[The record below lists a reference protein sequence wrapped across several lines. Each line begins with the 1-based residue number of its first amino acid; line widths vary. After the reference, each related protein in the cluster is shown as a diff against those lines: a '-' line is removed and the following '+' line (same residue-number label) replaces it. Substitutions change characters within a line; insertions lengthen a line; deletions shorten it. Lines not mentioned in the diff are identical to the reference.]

1 MKKIILTLC
10 AALFSFAVFAADNNL
25 PAIMM
30 QPSGGLFEDKGEM
43 MEWTKSLDSGTEIK
57 VITVADDKGQQV
69 PETKKSQRKV
79 EKKTVNCTMYH
90 VIYENQKFWVL
101 NDRVSID
108 EKIAVVKAPAAVYR
122 SPDIADVKDVSLP
135 IGSMITIGKKFTA
148 NNKFEMYKVSYY
160 DAANYEVVSGYV
172 LTKKVST
179 DDKDMKACRLIEKL
193 KGTKDEAIQEE
204 LYNNIKKL
212 NISSEIS
219 AYAEEVKE
227 SLREPSLLEAGIQD
241 MWYLAVVVNG
251 DTSSKVNVR
260 STPGTD
266 SDVVGA
272 FTAESTQVYVIGRT
286 VATDTIGSSTNCWYH
301 VTDDENGI
309 DGWVFGDYVVILE
322 E

>member
-30 QPSGGLFEDKGEM
+30 QPSGGLFEDKGEI
-43 MEWTKSLDSGTEIK
+43 MEWTKSLDSGTELK
-57 VITVADDKGQQV
+57 VITVADDKGRQV

-101 NDRVSID
+101 YDRVAID
-108 EKIAVVKAPAAVYR
+108 EKMAVVKATAAVYR
-122 SPDIADVKDVSLP
+122 SPDIADVKDVALP

-172 LTKKVST
+172 LSKKVST

-193 KGTKDEAIQEE
+193 KNTKDESIQEE
-204 LYNNIKKL
+204 LYNNIAKL
-212 NISSEIS
+212 NISSEIKS
-219 AYAEEVKE
+219 YAEEVKE
-227 SLREPSLLEAGIQD
+227 SLRKPSLIEAGLEDI
-241 MWYLAVVVNG
+241 WFFAYVVND

-260 STPGTD
+260 NNPGTD
-266 SDVVGA
+266 GEVVGA
-272 FTAESTQVYVIGRT
+272 FTADSTPVYVIGKT
-286 VATDTIGSSTNCWYH
+286 VATDTIGSSTNYWYH
-301 VTDDENGI
+301 VTDDDSGI
-309 DGWVFGDYVVILE
+309 DGWVFGDYIVLAE
-322 E
+322 